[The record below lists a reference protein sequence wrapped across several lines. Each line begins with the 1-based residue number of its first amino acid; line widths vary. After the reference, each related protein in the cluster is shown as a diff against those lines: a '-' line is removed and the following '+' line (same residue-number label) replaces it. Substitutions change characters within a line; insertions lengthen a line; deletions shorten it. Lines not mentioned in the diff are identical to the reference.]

1 MKMLVMNRKITL
13 LVLMVIVL
21 ICNAQT
27 ASYADIVSVEP
38 GDNDTSLKVTFNF
51 SYLENH
57 SGIETKT
64 FLFEWRQ
71 KTSPGEWKSANKS
84 YTVIWRFYRIPNEV
98 ETATRS
104 YTIESLVPGTTYE
117 VRIDSGAIH
126 EGTTSYTRLSA
137 SAVSPLTEATLDEGV
152 VTLTLSY
159 DTYEADVATIRD
171 AVMVS
176 GINGVTIDT
185 ATVQRLSDTEI
196 TIDLDFDR
204 TDFDT
209 DTALSFNVAAEAIAN
224 YIGEELIAE
233 ITVTAIKEVVSA
245 SVVSPLTEAT
255 LDESIVSLVLT
266 GAAFEQD
273 ISTIRNAVMVS
284 GINGVAV
291 DTASVQRLSDTEITV
306 ELDFDGTDFVRDS
319 ALTFNVASGAITNYK
334 GTALTTEIHVTANRG
349 EALLTIFW
357 IDNGTNKIQR
367 ANLDGSD
374 VQDLVTQG
382 LKSPSSIAL
391 DIVGGKMYWTD
402 NGTDKIQRANLD
414 GSDVQDLVT
423 QGLKSPSSIAL
434 DIVGGKMYWTDNGT
448 DKIQRANLDGSD
460 VQDLVTQGLESPS
473 SIALDIVGGK
483 MYWID
488 NDNGTDKI
496 QRANLDGSNVQD
508 LVVTQGLEYT
518 WDIALDVAGGKMYW
532 IDIGTDKIQR
542 ANLDGSNVQD
552 LVTQGLE
559 FPRDI
564 ALDVAG
570 GKMYWI
576 DGGTDKIQR
585 ANLDGSNV
593 QDLVT
598 QGLRNPLGITL
609 EGITL
614 DVAGGKMYWI
624 DNGTDKIQRANLDG
638 SNIEDLVT
646 QGLRNP
652 QGIAIGIFSPVNPTI
667 VKEDVNRDGIV
678 DVNDL
683 IIVAQRYGRT
693 GSNAADVNGDEI
705 VNVDDFILVAAAV
718 DSAAAAPAARAQVQS
733 HFTKAQL
740 QRYLTEARASGNTSR
755 TYQRGIAV
763 VERLLALFTPE
774 ETALLANYPNPFN
787 PETWIPYQLSKPA
800 DVTLTIY
807 DIKGHVVRSLDLGH
821 QRAGLYQARTRAAH
835 WDGRNVVGEPVASGV
850 YFYTLTTGDFSTTRK
865 MLIRK

>member
-185 ATVQRLSDTEI
+185 AKVQRLSDTEI

-319 ALTFNVASGAITNYK
+319 ALTFSVASGAITNYK

-357 IDNGTNKIQR
+357 IDTGTDKIQRANLDGSNIEDLVTQGLEFPRGIALDVEDGKMYWTDTDTNKIQR

-382 LKSPSSIAL
+382 LEFPRGIAL
-391 DIVGGKMYWTD
+391 DVAGGKMYWTD
-402 NGTDKIQRANLD
+402 ADTDKIQRANLD

-423 QGLKSPSSIAL
+423 QGLRSPSGIAL
-434 DIVGGKMYWTDNGT
+434 DVAGGKMYWTDADT

-460 VQDLVTQGLESPS
+460 VQDLVTQGLEFPS
-473 SIALDIVGGK
+473 GIALNVEGGK
-483 MYWID
+483 MYWTDYGTDKIQRANLD
-488 NDNGTDKI
+488 GSDIQDLVTQGLRSPRGIALDVAGGKMYWTDTGTDKI
-496 QRANLDGSNVQD
+496 QRANLDGSNV
-508 LVVTQGLEYT
+508 E
-518 WDIALDVAGGKMYW
+518 
-532 IDIGTDKIQR
+532 
-542 ANLDGSNVQD
+542 D

-559 FPRDI
+559 I
-564 ALDVAG
+564 
-570 GKMYWI
+570 
-576 DGGTDKIQR
+576 
-585 ANLDGSNV
+585 
-593 QDLVT
+593 
-598 QGLRNPLGITL
+598 PL
-609 EGITL
+609 
-614 DVAGGKMYWI
+614 
-624 DNGTDKIQRANLDG
+624 
-638 SNIEDLVT
+638 
-646 QGLRNP
+646 
-652 QGIAIGIFSPVNPTI
+652 GIAIGIFSPVNPTI

-683 IIVAQRYGRT
+683 IVVAQRYGRT

-821 QRAGLYQARTRAAH
+821 QRAGLYQTRSRAAH
-835 WDGRNVVGEPVASGV
+835 WDGRNALGEPAASGV
-850 YFYTLTTGDFSTTRK
+850 YFYTLTAGDFTATRK
-865 MLIRK
+865 MLILK